1 MDAITQFVA
10 DISPAP
16 RFTRLE
22 EAALAVRMRAGDKE
36 ARDLL
41 IHSVLPWAVKL
52 AARYR
57 GTFPLDDAVG
67 VACATTCRVVDGLDE
82 KKGRLTTY
90 LFKPL
95 WRDLSRA
102 AQSDCGVKIPHGPSR
117 FRSEIARAR
126 AAISLHSSGPPP
138 NSLIMMTADSALI
151 DPAPTPPEA
160 AALAED
166 AERLLQ
172 ALRELDARHQ
182 VVLLGRY
189 WGQLT
194 LKKLATVLGVSRE
207 RVRQLERKAL
217 LSLKQHL
224 KAA

>member
-1 MDAITQFVA
+1 
-10 DISPAP
+10 
-16 RFTRLE
+16 
-22 EAALAVRMRAGDKE
+22 
-36 ARDLL
+36 
-41 IHSVLPWAVKL
+41 
-52 AARYR
+52 
-57 GTFPLDDAVG
+57 
-67 VACATTCRVVDGLDE
+67 
-82 KKGRLTTY
+82 
-90 LFKPL
+90 
-95 WRDLSRA
+95 
-102 AQSDCGVKIPHGPSR
+102 
-117 FRSEIARAR
+117 
-126 AAISLHSSGPPP
+126 
-138 NSLIMMTADSALI
+138 MMTADSALI